1 MHIAMTKS
9 SFTFLRVR
17 GIPIG
22 AHWTWA
28 VVFLLLMSSLARQV
42 FPATAPNLPG
52 GAYWAMAAVT
62 AVLFFTSIVLHEL
75 GHAFRALREGM
86 KIDGITLW
94 LFGGIARFLG
104 SFPSPGAEFRVA
116 IAGPAVSLAIA
127 VFMWVVALG
136 AGALGLP
143 VAIAAVARYLAR
155 INFVLVAFNL
165 VPALPLDGGRVLRA
179 VLWHRQKNF
188 TTATISAS
196 RAGRA
201 FAFVLIGM
209 GVAGLLTRV
218 AAGGAMFA
226 FLGYFLLQAA
236 RSEAQ
241 YALMLRSLGGL
252 TVGDVMTRDPLVVPP
267 GTTITRFFDEV
278 TRGRS
283 HTTYPVAEDGRLAGL
298 VSVSRAGAV
307 RADARDRTTVAEIMT
322 PREKT
327 ATIRPDAPALD
338 ALPALQSGAPA
349 AVVVSDGDPVGGNAT
364 EHIDGIVTVTDIARG
379 VELQQARAAQ
389 IEEPAKPAGWGVWA
403 VVVFAMALCVG
414 FIYHPPYIVLSPGP
428 AIDLSGDVRISG
440 TEVHPVNGRYLLVSV
455 RLESPSALGL
465 LWAGIRS
472 DQEVIPLNSIASQ
485 PQDQIEVF
493 EQSRKLAAA
502 AAARSQGLDVQL
514 SGTGARVVQAI
525 RGTPAY
531 GVLRP
536 GDVIVAVDG
545 RPIAQDSEVREEV
558 RSRREGSRFALTVER
573 GDKRMDVDLRSAK
586 VEANGESAA
595 AIGVFLETR
604 DFDVSLPFEVEFR
617 NRPGIGGPSAGLA
630 YALVIAEM
638 LGADDLGRARTI
650 AATGTVDVRGIVG
663 EIGGVAE
670 KAVGAKQKEATLF
683 IVPEAESSGVSLPG
697 LSVHGVTTLEE
708 ALDALRRAS

>member
-1 MHIAMTKS
+1 MTKS

-28 VVFLLLMSSLARQV
+28 VVFLLLMSSLARGI
-42 FPATAPNLPG
+42 FPATAPRLPE
-52 GAYWAMAAVT
+52 GAYWVMAAVT
-62 AVLFFTSIVLHEL
+62 AVLFFASIVLHEL

-86 KIDGITLW
+86 RIDGITLW
-94 LFGGIARFLG
+94 LFGGIARFMG
-104 SFPSPGAEFRVA
+104 SFPSPGAELRVA

-127 VFMWVVALG
+127 VVMWIVAAG

-143 VAIAAVARYLAR
+143 AAIVAVARYLAR
-155 INFVLVAFNL
+155 INFVLVAFNM

-179 VLWHRQKNF
+179 VLWHRQKSF
-188 TTATISAS
+188 TAATISAS

-209 GVAGLLTRV
+209 GVAGLVTRV

-241 YALMLRSLGGL
+241 YALMLRALGGV
-252 TVGDVMTRDPLVVPP
+252 TVGDVMTRDGLVVPP
-267 GTTITRFFDEV
+267 ATTVARFLDEV
-278 TRGRS
+278 TRGRG
-283 HTTYPVAEDGRLAGL
+283 HTVYPVGEGGRLDGV
-298 VSVSRAGAV
+298 VSVLRAGAV
-307 RADARDRTTVAEIMT
+307 PAAARDRTTVAEIMT
-322 PREKT
+322 PRDGT
-327 ATIRPDAPALD
+327 ATLPPDAPALD
-338 ALPALQSGAPA
+338 ALSPLQSGVPA
-349 AVVVSDGDPVGGNAT
+349 AVVASGGPGA
-364 EHIDGIVTVTDIARG
+364 EVVEGIVTIADLARG

-389 IEEPAKPAGWGVWA
+389 AEEPAHPAGWAIWT
-403 VVVFAMALCVG
+403 VVVGAMALCIG

-428 AIDLSGDVRISG
+428 AIDLSEDIRISG
-440 TEVHPVNGRYLLVSV
+440 TTVHPVNGRYLLVSV
-455 RLESPSALGL
+455 RLDTPSALGV

-472 DQEVIPLNSIASQ
+472 DQEVIPLTSIAAQ
-485 PQDQIEVF
+485 PQDQVEMF
-493 EQSRKLAAA
+493 QQSRELAAA

-525 RGTPAY
+525 RGTPAF

-545 RPIAQDSEVREEV
+545 AGVTQDSEVREAI
-558 RSRREGSRFALTVER
+558 RGHREGTTFTLTIER
-573 GDKRMDVDLRSAK
+573 GGRRMDVDLRSAK
-586 VEANGESAA
+586 VEANGQSAA

-604 DFDVSLPFEVEFR
+604 DFDVDLPFEIEFR
-617 NRPGIGGPSAGLA
+617 DRPGIGGPSAGLA
-630 YALVIAEM
+630 YALVIADM
-638 LGADDLGRARTI
+638 LGPDDLGRSRTI

-670 KAVGAKQKEATLF
+670 KAVGARSREATLF
-683 IVPEAESSGVSLPG
+683 IVPEAESGDVSLPG
-697 LSVHGVTTLEE
+697 LSVHGVATLDE
-708 ALDALRRAS
+708 ALEALKQAS